1 MHPLRG
7 ERAKRKSLDFSRLFR
22 VGGRNR
28 ARTCGL
34 AALGQV
40 RNSRLASLPLAM
52 LLCSPRFRVAFAFGE
67 QPTGLTLRSAPPRC
81 FTSRVPQVQ
90 SILGNTK
97 EKGPP
102 VGQSFFFGGRNRA
115 RTCDPRDV
123 NTVLRAIGQVVKL
136 KYGREHTS
144 EALEIWAFL
153 RFGLCSRRMCSGCVQ
168 LCSLAL
174 NTGVFSCVQ
183 GVFTALMCSFFAE
196 HGHEKA

>member
-28 ARTCGL
+28 T
-34 AALGQV
+34 
-40 RNSRLASLPLAM
+40 
-52 LLCSPRFRVAFAFGE
+52 
-67 QPTGLTLRSAPPRC
+67 
-81 FTSRVPQVQ
+81 
-90 SILGNTK
+90 
-97 EKGPP
+97 
-102 VGQSFFFGGRNRA
+102 
-115 RTCDPRDV
+115 RTCDPIDV
-123 NTVLRAIGQVVKL
+123 NDVLWAIGQVVKL

-144 EALEIWAFL
+144 EALEIWAFSS
-153 RFGLCSRRMCSGCVQ
+153 FGLCSRRMCSGCVQ

-183 GVFTALMCSFFAE
+183 SVFTALMCSFFAE